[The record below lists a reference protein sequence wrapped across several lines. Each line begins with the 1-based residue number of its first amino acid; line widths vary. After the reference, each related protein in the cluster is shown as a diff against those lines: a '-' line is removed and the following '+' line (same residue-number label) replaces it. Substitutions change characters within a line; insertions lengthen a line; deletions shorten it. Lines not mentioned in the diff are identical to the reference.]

1 MQTVYDLFTGPV
13 ATYLLPIR
21 IITKWNAVDRFSATV
36 VRVQV
41 KGCPRDTC
49 ENPRGLLEAI
59 SCGSS
64 VEALQRL
71 YGSSQM
77 LLDCACVFF
86 REVTLVSAV
95 GTICR
100 LLVVRTTGTPTLGLG
115 QLSME
120 RWCDCLAT
128 RGCRSGLQRH

>member
-86 REVTLVSAV
+86 SRGDAGFGRWDDLSTACGEDDWDPHSGIGSVEY
-95 GTICR
+95 GK
-100 LLVVRTTGTPTLGLG
+100 VV
-115 QLSME
+115 
-120 RWCDCLAT
+120 
-128 RGCRSGLQRH
+128 